1 MSNTGTAR
9 HHMHSFCVYVLL
21 LFQSPCCCLPF
32 SFIFFL
38 LLLLLF
44 SPTPT
49 TCLFQEILQDVS
61 ASAGTHFL
69 IPIRFACWLN
79 RPPPLSCSLSTYRR
93 LPAACCLPACSRGTI
108 IINSTISNS
117 IVSLSRL
124 HLHSPLQLAVN
135 LNAPWRLSLLPFY
148 VIRFFLF
155 SHRSTAQQQPQ
166 HLMHSQC

>member
-9 HHMHSFCVYVLL
+9 HHMHSFCVVYVLL

-32 SFIFFL
+32 SFIFFS
-38 LLLLLF
+38 F
-44 SPTPT
+44 
-49 TCLFQEILQDVS
+49 F
-61 ASAGTHFL
+61 F
-69 IPIRFACWLN
+69 
-79 RPPPLSCSLSTYRR
+79 CSLSNSNMSFPRNPTRCKCIRR
-93 LPAACCLPACSRGTI
+93 YAFPYSHPLRLLAERPASPLLLIVDLSTTTCCLPACSRGTI

-117 IVSLSRL
+117 IVSLSHL

-155 SHRSTAQQQPQ
+155 SHRSTAQQQQPQ